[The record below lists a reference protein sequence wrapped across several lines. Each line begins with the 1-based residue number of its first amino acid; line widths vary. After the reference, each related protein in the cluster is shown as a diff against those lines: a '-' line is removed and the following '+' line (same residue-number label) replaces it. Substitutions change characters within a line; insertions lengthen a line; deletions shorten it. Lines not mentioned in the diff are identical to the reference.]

1 MKKYE
6 SILSRV
12 DQIEEKYG
20 IKYAKP
26 TGKLFKGI
34 RVFYTLAWIYTLGIN
49 LLCFLGYLLHLS
61 INRQNIDVQS
71 VHNGLWLIGICTGL
85 LIVGFVL
92 MCTRL
97 KWLGL
102 GISVPPVPFLAVYFA
117 QELKD
122 DFGFMGLK
130 PGYYWKHFAPLALM
144 FLLLMWML
152 IIYVRY
158 VYKRNSQYKR
168 VTENLYNTYHSAI
181 DDESS
186 EITEEQWEHFLEN
199 YDPRVRDYKKQFALQ
214 SGDEEKTES
223 EEDTK

>member
-1 MKKYE
+1 MN
-6 SILSRV
+6 RV

-26 TGKLFKGI
+26 TGKLFVGL

-49 LLCFLGYLLHLS
+49 LLCFAGYMLHLS

-102 GISVPPVPFLAVYFA
+102 GISIPPVPFLAVYFA

-130 PGYYWKHFAPLALM
+130 AGYYWKHFAPLVLM
-144 FLLLMWML
+144 FILLAWML

-158 VYKRNSQYKR
+158 VYKKNAQYKR

-181 DDESS
+181 DDETS
-186 EITEEQWEHFLEN
+186 EISEEQWEHFLKN

-214 SGDEEKTES
+214 SEGQNKAESGEEVK
-223 EEDTK
+223 